1 MREQQTA
8 TKLAQ
13 IDSMIGIFNSAT
25 PLDEYSALLESQLH
39 SGGPPLH
46 VKAKAIKDHKDAM
59 ARLDQPRW
67 MRILN
72 EFG

>member
-25 PLDEYSALLESQLH
+25 PLDQYSALLKSQLH

-46 VKAKAIKDHKDAM
+46 VKAKAIKDHKELYEWVEERVDVM
-59 ARLDQPRW
+59 V
-67 MRILN
+67 N
-72 EFG
+72 EG